1 MNSRIESSVMVAAVL
16 VTAAVRA
23 QTPAEPPAHASAP
36 AQLPDAA
43 PTPPSNFVYESEGRR
58 DPFVSLATRG
68 TDGRAPHVNG
78 VRPDGLAG
86 VMVDELVVR
95 GVVQSR
101 GSWMAIVEGA
111 NGRAYLIRP
120 GDRLMGGSVLS
131 INTEAVV
138 LMQDVNDPLSLATQR
153 EVRKYLRGEVR

>member
-1 MNSRIESSVMVAAVL
+1 MFAAVL
-16 VTAAVRA
+16 VPPVVRA
-23 QTPAEPPAHASAP
+23 QPPAEPPPSASAP
-36 AQLPDAA
+36 AKLPDAA
-43 PTPPSNFVYESEGRR
+43 PTPPANFVYEPEGRR
-58 DPFVSLATRG
+58 DPFVSLTNRG
-68 TDGRAPHVNG
+68 TDRRAPHVNG
-78 VRPDGLAG
+78 VRPDSLAG

-95 GVVQSR
+95 GVVRSR

-131 INTEAVV
+131 INAEAVV
-138 LMQDVNDPLSLATQR
+138 LMQDVNDPWSLATQR

>member
-1 MNSRIESSVMVAAVL
+1 MSGRIESFVMFGALL

-23 QTPAEPPAHASAP
+23 QAPAEAPPRASAP
-36 AQLPDAA
+36 ARLPDAA

-58 DPFVSLATRG
+58 DPFASLANRG
-68 TDGRAPHVNG
+68 IDGRKPHVNG
-78 VRPDGLAG
+78 VRPDGLTG

-111 NGRAYLIRP
+111 NERAYVIRP
-120 GDRLMGGSVLS
+120 GDRLMDGSVRS
-131 INTEAVV
+131 INAEAVV
-138 LMQDVNDPLSLATQR
+138 LMQDNNDSLSLATQR